1 MKIHVLVA
9 VYGRKSMDI
18 FLARQPIVD
27 RFYNLVAYELL
38 FRNSDKNIYQNEDGD
53 KATIEVIKNS
63 FINMGIDKV
72 TGGKRAF
79 INFTENIL
87 KSDIF
92 TVLSPKLVIVEILE
106 DVQPTEE
113 ILELCRKLKRL
124 GYTIALDDFIYSSKY
139 KDLIKIADII
149 KVDFKITKGNERKK
163 VIEQVDSKNIKFLAE
178 KVETIEEFNEAVS
191 FGYSYFQ
198 GYYLSKPLMISG
210 KRLAENKQIH
220 IKLLQEINNDDFT
233 IDSIENLIKRDLSL
247 SFKLLKLINS
257 ANYGFIGEIKSIK
270 QALALIG
277 EKEVKKWLY
286 LIVFR
291 TIGEDKPG
299 IILINSLTRAKF
311 AELIAART
319 GTVISYFN
327 AYLIGML
334 SMIDLLLDR
343 PLDEILEELLI
354 PTEVKDTLNGIN
366 DNRYS
371 KLLDL
376 IIEYENGRWSKVSK
390 IAKELNLDEKQLPDA
405 YYEALL
411 YANT

>member
-1 MKIHVLVA
+1 
-9 VYGRKSMDI
+9 MDI
-18 FLARQPIVD
+18 FLARQPILD
-27 RFYNLVAYELL
+27 RFYNLVGYELL
-38 FRNSDKNIYQNEDGD
+38 FRNSDKNIYQNQDGD

-63 FINMGIDKV
+63 FINIGIEKV
-72 TGGKRAF
+72 TGGKKAF

-92 TVLSPKLVIVEILE
+92 TVLSPELVIIEILE
-106 DVQPTEE
+106 DVEPTDE
-113 ILELCRKLKRL
+113 ILELCRKLKGL
-124 GYTIALDDFIYSSKY
+124 GYTIALDDFVYSNKY
-139 KDLIKIADII
+139 IDIIKLADII
-149 KVDFKITKGNERKK
+149 KVDFRITKGYERKK
-163 VIEQVDSKNIKFLAE
+163 VIEQVNSKNIKFLAE
-178 KVETIEEFNEAVS
+178 KVETVEEFNEAVS

-198 GYYLSKPLMISG
+198 GYYLSKPLIISG
-210 KRLAENKQIH
+210 KRISENKQIH
-220 IKLLQEINNDDFT
+220 IQLLQEINNGDFT

-257 ANYGFIGEIKSIK
+257 ADYGFINEIKSIK

-286 LIVFR
+286 LIVFK
-291 TIGEDKPG
+291 TIGDDKPN

-319 GTVISYFN
+319 GKKINCFN

-334 SMIDLLLDR
+334 SMIDLLLDKS
-343 PLDEILEELLI
+343 LDEILQELLI
-354 PTEVKDTLNGIN
+354 PMEVKNTLNGIN
-366 DNRYS
+366 NNDYS
-371 KLLDL
+371 KLLNL
-376 IIEYENGRWSKVSK
+376 IIVYEKGQWSEVSK
-390 IAKELNLDEKQLPDA
+390 ISKELNLDEKHLPDA

>member
-1 MKIHVLVA
+1 
-9 VYGRKSMDI
+9 MDI

-163 VIEQVDSKNIKFLAE
+163 VIEQVNSKNIKFLAE
-178 KVETIEEFNEAVS
+178 KVETIEEFNEAVL

-277 EKEVKKWLY
+277 EKEVKNWLY

-319 GTVISYFN
+319 GTVINYFN

-334 SMIDLLLDR
+334 SMINLLLDR

-376 IIEYENGRWSKVSK
+376 IIEYENGQWSRVSK
-390 IAKELNLDEKQLPDA
+390 ISKELNLDEKQLPDA